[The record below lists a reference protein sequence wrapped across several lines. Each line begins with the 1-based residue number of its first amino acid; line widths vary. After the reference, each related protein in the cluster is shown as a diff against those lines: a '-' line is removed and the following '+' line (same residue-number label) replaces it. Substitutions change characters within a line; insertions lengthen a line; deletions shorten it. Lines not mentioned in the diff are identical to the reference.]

1 MVNLPYTVSLPYTVN
16 LPYMVSLPYV
26 VHLPCTV
33 IRTCILIGLFQAL
46 RKKQLIAS
54 GKLGKFGKIL
64 ETTPA
69 DVKKEFEL

>member
-1 MVNLPYTVSLPYTVN
+1 MKCSL
-16 LPYMVSLPYV
+16 LL
-26 VHLPCTV
+26 
-33 IRTCILIGLFQAL
+33 QAL

-69 DVKKEFEL
+69 EIRKEYEL